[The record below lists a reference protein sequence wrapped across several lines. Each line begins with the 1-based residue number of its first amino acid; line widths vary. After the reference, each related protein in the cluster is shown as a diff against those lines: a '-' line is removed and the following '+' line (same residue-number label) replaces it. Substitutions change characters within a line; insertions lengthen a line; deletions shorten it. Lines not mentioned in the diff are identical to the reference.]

1 MIIIKRLKL
10 IFQENLYDCGISCL
24 LTILRYYKCNVPKI
38 YLEQLSLTTKEGT
51 TMYNLM
57 KAALTLGFKS
67 YGKKG
72 DITDISPKLTPF
84 IAHIKID
91 EKRNI
96 YHYVIVSKITT
107 KKIIIKD
114 PGSGS
119 KELSLEEFNKISTGN
134 YLFIEDTIK
143 VKKFNTRNI
152 LKEICLRFF
161 IVNKKTLILILIATT
176 LTIILELLN
185 LFSLK
190 IILNNAIL
198 VESLTNLYILIITFC
213 ILLLLKTALSFITT
227 LHLNKLSSK
236 LSYKFKMTLIKQL
249 LTLPNIYYQTK
260 EKGFIVSLFN
270 DIDILIDY
278 LLSTFTTLVNS
289 VSIVIFIYILF
300 LSLSI
305 EAVLILLVSSIILLA
320 FIFCQNKYSKN
331 IFSLYFKSK
340 DKVNNFINK
349 IINRIER
356 IKGLNLNQTIEKNFS
371 KVSVNFTSTVY
382 NLNRYKEIIS
392 NSLKIIENIIYFLI
406 IAISGV
412 LLIKKDLSLPTFLL
426 IESLIFIA
434 LRNTE
439 SLILL
444 ILKHQEYIRVKERL
458 NDIFMVKKEVL
469 LPFPK
474 YNCNKNLA
482 ITIKNLSFKY
492 DENLVL
498 NNINLKINPKDKV
511 FIYGPSGSGKS
522 TLVKMLARLIP
533 VKYNHIKVGNIDITH
548 YNLADLRNI
557 ITYIPNDE
565 MLNKTDIK
573 NNIYLGRK
581 PHINQDK
588 LLEMTGLKKLF
599 KDKKYNI
606 NTILDE
612 DGENLSKGERNR
624 ISLAQA
630 LFKPSEIYIL
640 DECLSNVDI
649 SLEKEILENILNYYQ
664 DKIIIYISHRLTN
677 KSLFNRVFVMKEG
690 KCYEELQ

>member
-1 MIIIKRLKL
+1 
-10 IFQENLYDCGISCL
+10 
-24 LTILRYYKCNVPKI
+24 
-38 YLEQLSLTTKEGT
+38 
-51 TMYNLM
+51 MYNLM
-57 KAALTLGFKS
+57 RSAQTLGFKS

-72 DITDISPKLTPF
+72 NITNISPKLTPF
-84 IAHIKID
+84 IAHVKID

-96 YHYVIVSKITT
+96 YHYVIVSKITA

-114 PGSGS
+114 PSSGS
-119 KELSLEEFNKISTGN
+119 RELSLEEFNKISTDN
-134 YLFIEDTIK
+134 YLFVENTIK
-143 VKKFNTRNI
+143 VKKFNERNI
-152 LKEICLRFF
+152 LKEICSHFF
-161 IVNKKTLILILIATT
+161 IANKKTLILILIATI

-190 IILNNAIL
+190 VILNNAIL
-198 VESLTNLYILIITFC
+198 VESLTNLYILIITFS
-213 ILLLLKTALSFITT
+213 ILLLLKIALSFIIN

-278 LLSTFTTLVNS
+278 LISTFTTLINS
-289 VSIVIFIYILF
+289 VSIIIFIYIFF
-300 LSLSI
+300 LTLSV
-305 EAVLILLVSSIILLA
+305 ETVLILLVSSIILLV
-320 FIFCQNKYSKN
+320 FILYQNNFSKN
-331 IFSLYFKSK
+331 MFSLYFKNK
-340 DKVNNFINK
+340 DIVNNFINK

-371 KVSVNFTSTVY
+371 KVSVNSASTVY

-392 NSLKIIENIIYFLI
+392 NSLKTIENIIYFLI
-406 IAISGV
+406 ITISGI
-412 LLIKKDLSLPTFLL
+412 LLIKKDLTLPTFLL

-444 ILKHQEYIRVKERL
+444 ILKHQESIKVKERL
-458 NDIFMVKKEVL
+458 NDIFMARKEVL
-469 LPFPK
+469 LPFPN
-474 YNCNKNLA
+474 YNYNKKLG

-492 DENLVL
+492 DENLIL
-498 NNINLKINPKDKV
+498 NNINLKINPNDKV

-522 TLVKMLARLIP
+522 TLVKMLARLVP
-533 VKYNHIKVGNIDITH
+533 VKYNHIKLGNIDLAH

-557 ITYIPNDE
+557 ITYIPGDE

-581 PHINQDK
+581 PYLNQDK
-588 LLEMTGLKKLF
+588 LLKITGLKKLF
-599 KDKKYNI
+599 KDKNYDI
-606 NTILDE
+606 NTVLDE

-624 ISLAQA
+624 VSLAQA

-677 KSLFNRVFVMKEG
+677 KSLFNRVLVMKEG
-690 KCYEELQ
+690 KCYEEL